1 MVCNISSK
9 TIQTIIV
16 TGCVLLCIN
25 VVPYRFVILF
35 LHIFFININTTLDGW
50 WHVRT
55 TPLQCA
61 YCCIILISHLLVDC
75 CIYILQFNINWCIIV
90 HAPTNIIRYERWPQ
104 AASTWQQWHKLRAN
118 VEQRSYEDKHAMGV
132 LLVWVLLIV
141 ISWRCLF
148 RRRLFIKFGGSYR
161 VRRRRRWYCVHR
173 MIGTT
178 VTGRWY
184 IMTDRRRCGCGCI
197 GWIN

>member
-35 LHIFFININTTLDGW
+35 LYIFSININTTLDGW

-104 AASTWQQWHKLRAN
+104 AASTWQQWHKLRACDGGATGLGLIN
-118 VEQRSYEDKHAMGV
+118 CYFLALFVSTTVVYKIWRKLPSTLTPSLIACT
-132 LLVWVLLIV
+132 VWLAPPSPVGG
-141 ISWRCLF
+141 ISWLIGGGWL
-148 RRRLFIKFGGSYR
+148 RLY
-161 VRRRRRWYCVHR
+161 WL
-173 MIGTT
+173 
-178 VTGRWY
+178 
-184 IMTDRRRCGCGCI
+184 
-197 GWIN
+197 N